1 MRKKEWKLF
10 RRAFFREIVCHFR
23 SINFIK
29 LVPDLTNFLDDVIL
43 FAIFDECFAFSRK
56 NITPISQYRFRTLTL
71 NYLETY
77 SQRIRNVLLNPDT
90 QDMIR
95 DLFTSNESSI
105 FDSIL
110 DSPIGQNMVEK
121 STIEELRETANKIF
135 EGKNAPKNVLPPKYS
150 GIDFT

>member
-1 MRKKEWKLF
+1 
-10 RRAFFREIVCHFR
+10 
-23 SINFIK
+23 
-29 LVPDLTNFLDDVIL
+29 
-43 FAIFDECFAFSRK
+43 
-56 NITPISQYRFRTLTL
+56 
-71 NYLETY
+71 
-77 SQRIRNVLLNPDT
+77 
-90 QDMIR
+90 MIR

>member
-1 MRKKEWKLF
+1 MYPLRF
-10 RRAFFREIVCHFR
+10 HV
-23 SINFIK
+23 
-29 LVPDLTNFLDDVIL
+29 
-43 FAIFDECFAFSRK
+43 K

-90 QDMIR
+90 QDMIK

-135 EGKNAPKNVLPPKYS
+135 EGKRC
-150 GIDFT
+150 